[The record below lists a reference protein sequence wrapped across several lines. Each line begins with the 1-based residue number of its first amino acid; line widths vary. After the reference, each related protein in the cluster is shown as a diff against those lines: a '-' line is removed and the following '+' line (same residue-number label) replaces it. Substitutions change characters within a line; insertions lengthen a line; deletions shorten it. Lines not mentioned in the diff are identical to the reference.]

1 MKIDTDKLLT
11 PEQAG
16 ERIGA
21 NKRAVYR
28 AIRRASEAG
37 EEVVVV
43 LFGRSLVPVEK
54 IEVLRRYYFPYYSEA
69 HQSMVKKWG
78 SAGGKQKK
86 LNSARDESS
95 SRGTSHKAAEAQKSE

>member
-54 IEVLRRYYFPYYSEA
+54 IEVLSRYYYPYGSPA

-78 SAGGKQKK
+78 AAGGTQKK
-86 LNSARDESS
+86 INLE
-95 SRGTSHKAAEAQKSE
+95 KAAKK

>member
-28 AIRRASEAG
+28 AIKRASEAD
-37 EEVVVV
+37 EDVVGVG
-43 LFGRSLVPVEK
+43 FS
-54 IEVLRRYYFPYYSEA
+54 IEDERLL
-69 HQSMVKKWG
+69 
-78 SAGGKQKK
+78 
-86 LNSARDESS
+86 LNHRL
-95 SRGTSHKAAEAQKSE
+95 

>member
-1 MKIDTDKLLT
+1 MKFDTNKLLT

-28 AIRRASEAG
+28 AIKRASEAG

-43 LFGRSLVPVEK
+43 LFGRSLVPVENVK
-54 IEVLRRYYFPYYSEA
+54 VLSRYYYPYGSPA

-78 SAGGKQKK
+78 AAGGTQKK
-86 LNSARDESS
+86 INLE
-95 SRGTSHKAAEAQKSE
+95 KAAKK